1 MHRQS
6 FMLLSISSILA
17 CVFLLIYK
25 QTYIT
30 QLLYEQQALEKEH
43 TELLAQKAQL
53 SQQLSRLNN
62 ATTVQE
68 YAVNVLGMKKI
79 SIKQVHR
86 IDKTGVGVLES
97 LR

>member
-6 FMLLSISSILA
+6 FFLLVASSVLA

-30 QLLYEQQALEKEH
+30 KLLYEQQVLEKEH

-53 SQQLSRLNN
+53 SQQLSYLSN
-62 ATTVQE
+62 ATAVQE
-68 YAVNVLGMKKI
+68 HATKVLGMKKLALT
-79 SIKQVHR
+79 QVH
-86 IDKTGVGVLES
+86 KLNKLNGVA
-97 LR
+97 